1 MKRFA
6 AVLLVLGLTLMVAMP
21 AMAAAADD
29 YKAKCQMCH
38 APDGKGNPAM
48 VKSMGVKDL
57 GSADVQKLSDADLK
71 AAIENGKGKMTG
83 YKGKLNDK
91 QITELVAHVRSFKK

>member
-1 MKRFA
+1 
-6 AVLLVLGLTLMVAMP
+6 
-21 AMAAAADD
+21 
-29 YKAKCQMCH
+29 
-38 APDGKGNPAM
+38 
-48 VKSMGVKDL
+48 MGVEDL

>member
-1 MKRFA
+1 MKKIVA
-6 AVLLVLGLTLMVAMP
+6 LMMLLGLMSLTGFAETG
-21 AMAAAADD
+21 ADT

-38 APDGKGNPAM
+38 GADGKGNPAM

-57 GSADVQKLSDADLK
+57 GSADVQKLSDAELK

-83 YKGKLNDK
+83 YKGKLSDK
-91 QITELVAHVRSFKK
+91 QITELVAHVRTFKK